1 MWGLTII
8 IVAQLAMMIIIL
20 LSMTKFFEKVSM
32 IALIKLFYFSFIA
45 GLFGVVVA
53 LAQLVFSILD
63 FIF

>member
-32 IALIKLFYFSFIA
+32 ITLIRLFYFSFMI
-45 GLFGVVVA
+45 GLFGVAAA
-53 LAQLVFSILD
+53 LVQLVFSILD

>member
-20 LSMTKFFEKVSM
+20 LSMTKLFEKVSM
-32 IALIKLFYFSFIA
+32 ITLIRLFYFSFVT
-45 GLFGVVVA
+45 GLFGVVIA